1 MSEPPRIVP
10 KPAFVDAV
18 EQALGRARI
27 FDSRALHPHVL
38 SALKVVVVTPLL
50 ALTLKQIDVLPGG
63 LTIAV
68 LLFMLFA
75 VLDGLDG
82 VVARVRG
89 LESEFGRV
97 FDRVCDLPLLGLIAW
112 FAWTSL
118 PASETVSTFGALIAA
133 KLALDVVLLVL
144 FAIKRTTTENR
155 IRTSLSDAT
164 LLALL
169 LLSQGAGAPLRS
181 PAAPDLVST
190 EVVQA
195 LLVVNI
201 AFSAF
206 IGLVNAGALKK
217 RFIADGLSMMNA
229 LCGAFSIALAMDG
242 QPAWCLLLLLVGAGF
257 DGLDGAAARK
267 WGGTRFGVLADDI
280 ADGISYALAPAV
292 AVAVVVAGRAGVVIG
307 FAYALFTIGRLV
319 FFTLNKGSADDD
331 PRFFRGVPSTIG
343 GVVAL
348 CAAILFPD
356 EPALVGFL
364 CGVAVVL
371 MVGFDSA
378 YRHLGRVLFGLRREK
393 QLIALSAA
401 IVLLASSVLLGP
413 RVAAGI
419 LLGGSLLYGFLPQ
432 IARFQQ
438 IISKQRS
445 ALQAAGVTT
454 TTAPSSAVSSDSK
467 EIPK

>member
-1 MSEPPRIVP
+1 LP

-18 EQALGRARI
+18 EQALGNAI
-27 FDSRALHPHVL
+27 PLHPHVL

-50 ALTLKQIDVLPGG
+50 ALCLKQIDVLPGG
-63 LTIAV
+63 LTLVVV
-68 LLFMLFA
+68 LFLLFA

-89 LESEFGRV
+89 LETEFGRV
-97 FDRVCDLPLLGLIAW
+97 FDRVCDLPLLALIAW
-112 FAWTSL
+112 FAWSSL
-118 PASETVSTFGALIAA
+118 PASETLATFGALVAA
-133 KLALDVVLLVL
+133 KLALDVLLLLL
-144 FAIKRTTTENR
+144 FAIKRSTTENR

-169 LLSQGAGAPLRS
+169 LLSQGAGAPFIS
-181 PAAPDLVST
+181 V
-190 EVVQA
+190 EGVQA

-206 IGLVNAGALKK
+206 IGLVNAGALRK

-229 LCGAFSIALAMDG
+229 ICGAFSIAAAMDG

-292 AVAVVVAGRAGVVIG
+292 AVAVVVAGGTGVVIG
-307 FAYALFTIGRLV
+307 CAYALFTISRLV
-319 FFTLNKGSADDD
+319 FFTLNKGSAEDD

-348 CAAILFPD
+348 CAAILFPE

-401 IVLLASSVLLGP
+401 LVLLASSVLLGP

-419 LLGGSLLYGFLPQ
+419 LLGASLLYGFLPQ
-432 IARFQQ
+432 LARFQQ
-438 IISKQRS
+438 VIGKKQ
-445 ALQAAGVTT
+445 TT
-454 TTAPSSAVSSDSK
+454 TTAATSAPSLDMK
-467 EIPK
+467 EPPK